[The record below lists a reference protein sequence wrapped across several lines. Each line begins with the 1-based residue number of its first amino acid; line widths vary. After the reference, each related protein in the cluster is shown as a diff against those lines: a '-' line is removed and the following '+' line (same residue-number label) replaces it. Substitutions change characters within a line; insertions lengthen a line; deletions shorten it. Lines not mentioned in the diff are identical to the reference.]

1 MWCFAEE
8 RPKRGH
14 MMCGESMKG
23 LNGPWRFTCY
33 FCNTLVVL
41 HLRSSSLCWDR
52 HSRELLLASPAGPT
66 HSCWLVLIQQR
77 SGNFCCILP
86 LLICVSY
93 SDTTELDC
101 WYPDNK
107 DWNYPKELLLNRSI
121 SPSPIYHLSSLVL
134 DGGLKEGSKHLRTL
148 LKVGFLKV

>member
-41 HLRSSSLCWDR
+41 HLRSSSLCWEK

-101 WYPDNK
+101 WYPDNR
-107 DWNYPKELLLNRSI
+107 DWNCPQRTTKTKQQQKTFMRLLLYGNMELELI
-121 SPSPIYHLSSLVL
+121 F
-134 DGGLKEGSKHLRTL
+134 GSRINFYDLNVKCPP
-148 LKVGFLKV
+148 